1 MRCTVPGVVLVLS
14 SVDLPGSGLGDDS
27 ITPEGR
33 FVVQSATDFEAA
45 TRSSKLFLALFSS
58 TGSSGKWSMAVV
70 SMVVVEPE
78 SELIDSVVI
87 SWPCD
92 PVDLPM
98 LMLELVDL
106 VGVKLNF
113 SLKGYSM
120 DFTSGYICGGCPAH

>member
-1 MRCTVPGVVLVLS
+1 MRCSVPGVVLVLS
-14 SVDLPGSGLGDDS
+14 SVDLPGSGFGDES

-33 FVVQSATDFEAA
+33 FDVQSATDFEAA
-45 TRSSKLFLALFSS
+45 TRSSRLFLVLFSS

-78 SELIDSVVI
+78 RELIDSVVI

-92 PVDLPM
+92 PLPM

-113 SLKGYSM
+113 
-120 DFTSGYICGGCPAH
+120 FP